1 MMQGR
6 HVPALAGALALAAGA
21 VTLLAAPA
29 PLRPAVVLLFLA
41 IGPGLALVGLLGLD
55 DPLEELL
62 LVIGASLVLDLLV
75 AEALVLAGAWS
86 AEVCIQLLTA
96 VAIGGAI
103 AHARLVPGGES

>member
-1 MMQGR
+1 MMRDRRLPG
-6 HVPALAGALALAAGA
+6 LAIALALAAGA
-21 VTLLAAPA
+21 DTLWEAPA

-41 IGPGLALVGLLGLD
+41 VGPGLALVGILGLD
-55 DPLEELL
+55 DPLEELM

-86 AEVCIQLLTA
+86 AEACIQLLIA

-103 AHARLVPGGES
+103 AHMRLVPGDAS